1 MNEMSTSI
9 DSRFPGS
16 LSAVD
21 YTQLIKTKDAMNMKK
36 MCHEYFYGLKKS
48 LKIEFFNSC
57 LHKRMTYHVLKSI
70 PSTSVFVYSQHTY
83 RLPRFPKFKVFSA
96 KQKTIYKIG
105 GLPIEIIRI
114 INDYA
119 FERFEE
125 VCYSLFYLS
134 IEVYKIFELDISIMN
149 SISRR
154 TIEARINYGNN
165 NEDPRHE
172 NWEWV
177 NVKSSLHMS
186 ARNCYVCGGYK
197 NTNTDG
203 ISHRVLCRCNITN
216 V

>member
-1 MNEMSTSI
+1 MSTSI
-9 DSRFPGS
+9 VSSFPGS
-16 LSAVD
+16 LSTVD

-36 MCHEYFYGLKKS
+36 MSREIFYGLKKS
-48 LKIEFFNSC
+48 LKIEFFNTC
-57 LHKRMTYHVLKSI
+57 LHKKMTYHVLKSI
-70 PSTSVFVYSQHTY
+70 SSISVFVYSQDTH
-83 RLPRFPKFKVFSA
+83 RLPRFPRFKVSSV
-96 KQKTIYKIG
+96 KQKTIRKIG

-154 TIEARINYGNN
+154 TIEARINYGDN

-172 NWEWV
+172 KWEWV
-177 NVKSSLHMS
+177 NVRSFLRMS

-197 NTNTDG
+197 NTNTVG
-203 ISHRVLCRCNITN
+203 ISPRVLCRCNITN